1 MNVIRVELV
10 REIGNMNE
18 YKVTYEESE
27 EFTVKVVGRTF
38 NYDYEIWKWKAENTR
53 SNTNGMRSAQVKV
66 IQMNSSLKKNF

>member
-10 REIGNMNE
+10 REVGNVKE

-38 NYDYEIWKWKAENTR
+38 NYDYEDIKTIPESVLDFVQNWILGE
-53 SNTNGMRSAQVKV
+53 
-66 IQMNSSLKKNF
+66 L

>member
-38 NYDYEIWKWKAENTR
+38 NYDYEDIKTIPESVLDFVQNWILGE
-53 SNTNGMRSAQVKV
+53 
-66 IQMNSSLKKNF
+66 L